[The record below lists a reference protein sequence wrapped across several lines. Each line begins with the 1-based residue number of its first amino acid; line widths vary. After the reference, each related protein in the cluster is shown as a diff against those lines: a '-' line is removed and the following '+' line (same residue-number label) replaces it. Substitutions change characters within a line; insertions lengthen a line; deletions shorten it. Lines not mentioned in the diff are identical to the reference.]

1 MMIAPTRGGTM
12 TGLESGSAWF
22 LRAAGRYL
30 VLFVL
35 TMLVLPA
42 VRPDTAY
49 TYADDVVMGGVLYG
63 LLGVLPSLGW
73 LTVIAPVRA
82 SRWATATAATGLFAI
97 GGFLALC
104 LRIVHP
110 LWPVVGI
117 LSFQLLYALILLP
130 APLVDAP
137 DREDDLD

>member
-1 MMIAPTRGGTM
+1 M
-12 TGLESGSAWF
+12 TGLESGIAWF

-42 VRPDTAY
+42 MHPDTAFTY
-49 TYADDVVMGGVLYG
+49 TEDVVLGGVLFG

-73 LTVIAPVRA
+73 LAVLAPVRA
-82 SRWATATAATGLFAI
+82 SRWTTVMAAAGLCAI
-97 GGFLALC
+97 GGFLALS

-117 LSFQLLYALILLP
+117 MGFQLLYALLLLP
-130 APLVDAP
+130 APLVDVA
-137 DREDDLD
+137 DGEDGLD